1 MKKNGRGLLFNN
13 KNWKLLIT
21 TVMMMMMKEKVPE
34 QYIRSQIHFIIIALF
49 TLQNS
54 VLSTDMSKRIIF

>member
-1 MKKNGRGLLFNN
+1 MKKKNGRGLLFNN
-13 KNWKLLIT
+13 KNWKLLLT
-21 TVMMMMMKEKVPE
+21 TVMMKEKVPE